1 MLFVATEVGVL
12 SPESSN
18 SLLNKL
24 YFFRPLDLS
33 YLYSHRDLHDWL
45 SFGPCGSIVLGAFEK
60 PSYSTS
66 KWAAMPF
73 CSEIFS
79 RWFMDAVKISAPVYL
94 LARPHIRCHHCQLLC
109 RGAIQTGPDSGLAPP
124 EPGNPLPC
132 ASVKN
137 LYRHRV
143 LVNYI

>member
-45 SFGPCGSIVLGAFEK
+45 SFGQCGSMVLGAFKK
-60 PSYSTS
+60 PNYSTS
-66 KWAAMPF
+66 KQGSDAVLLHNLEQIDYGRSKNLCTLLPPCSATYTLPSLSTAMPWGN
-73 CSEIFS
+73 SN
-79 RWFMDAVKISAPVYL
+79 W
-94 LARPHIRCHHCQLLC
+94 
-109 RGAIQTGPDSGLAPP
+109 
-124 EPGNPLPC
+124 PG
-132 ASVKN
+132 
-137 LYRHRV
+137 
-143 LVNYI
+143 